1 MKQYSDWF
9 NKPLFIV
16 TGNKSFE
23 AIDGQEVIRSL
34 FGENIESVYFSGFSG
49 NPQFTQIENGVKLLK
64 ESKIKNV
71 LAIGGGSVLDM
82 AKLLIY
88 YANTDLFTID
98 SPSNFDI
105 KHSLIAVP
113 TTAGS
118 GSEETHFA
126 VVYNNGVKH
135 SKSHQSLKPIKSIL
149 IPELAWKSGKDQ
161 IVISAMDAL
170 TQAVE
175 SFWSREGSSESRG
188 YAKTAI
194 ELLIKN
200 FYSAIH
206 NSDFEAFKKV
216 VIASNYSGKAI
227 NISKTTSCHALSYYF
242 TAKHGIPHG
251 LAVALILPAIYQFH
265 VDNWKDELM
274 DELQSIT
281 GWSKENASE
290 DIRSYLRLNGAP
302 DTFESVGVSIDEV
315 FDEMIQTV
323 NTERLQNNPIELNFS
338 ELKHLLK

>member
-1 MKQYSDWF
+1 MKHHVDWF

-16 TGNKSFE
+16 TGNKSFKD
-23 AIDGQEVIRSL
+23 IDGQEVIRSI
-34 FGENIESVYFSGFSG
+34 FGENKESIFYNGFSG
-49 NPQFTQIENGVKLLK
+49 NPQFSQIENGVELLR

-71 LAIGGGSVLDM
+71 VAIGGGSVIDM

-88 YANTDLFTID
+88 YVNADLFTID
-98 SPSNFDI
+98 SPNNFDI
-105 KHSLIAVP
+105 DHSLIAIP

-126 VVYNNGVKH
+126 VVYKNGTKY
-135 SKSHQSLKPIKSIL
+135 SKSHQGLKPIESIL
-149 IPELAWKSGKDQ
+149 IPELAWQCSKSQ
-161 IVISAMDAL
+161 IAYSALDAF
-170 TQAVE
+170 TQAIE
-175 SFWSREGSSESRG
+175 SFWSRGGNDESRG
-188 YAKTAI
+188 YAKMAI
-194 ELLIKN
+194 ELLKTN
-200 FYSAIH
+200 LYSAIH
-206 NSDFEAFKKV
+206 NSDFDAFEKV

-274 DELQSIT
+274 DKLQSIT
-281 GWSKENASE
+281 GWSQESASE
-290 DIRSYLRLNGAP
+290 DIRLYLRLIGAP

-315 FDEMIQTV
+315 FDEMSQTV
-323 NTERLQNNPIELNFS
+323 NNERLENNPIELKFI
-338 ELKHLLK
+338 ELKQLLK

>member
-1 MKQYSDWF
+1 MKQHTDWF
-9 NKPLFIV
+9 NEPLFII

-34 FGENIESVYFSGFSG
+34 FGENVKSVYYNQFTG
-49 NPQFTQIENGVKLLK
+49 NPQFNQIEKGVKLLK

-71 LAIGGGSVLDM
+71 VAIGGGSVMDM
-82 AKLLIY
+82 AKLLIF
-88 YANTDLFTID
+88 YANTDSFTID
-98 SPSNFDI
+98 SSSNFDI
-105 KHSLIAVP
+105 EHSLIAVP

-126 VVYNNGVKH
+126 VVYNNGIKY
-135 SKSHQSLKPIKSIL
+135 SKTHKSLKPKKSIL
-149 IPELAWKSGKDQ
+149 IPELAWKSGKNQ
-161 IVISAMDAL
+161 IIISAMDAL
-170 TQAVE
+170 TQAIE
-175 SFWSREGSSESRG
+175 SFWSRGGNVESRG
-188 YAKTAI
+188 YSKTAL
-194 ELLIKN
+194 ELLLKH
-200 FYSAIH
+200 FYNAIH
-206 NSDFEAFKKV
+206 KTDFEAFKKV
-216 VIASNYSGKAI
+216 VMASNYSGKAI

-290 DIRSYLRLNGAP
+290 DIRSYLRQIGAP
-302 DTFESVGVSIDEV
+302 DTFESVGISIDEV
-315 FDEMIQTV
+315 YDEMRLTV
-323 NTERLQNNPIELNFS
+323 NSERLQNNPIELNFS
-338 ELKHLLK
+338 ELKQLLK